1 MGITNAE
8 HRNYKT
14 LGEEIE
20 QETAYKRLSPASAV
34 TRQPRERKRLLRIL
48 RQRGKRKPIRQT
60 LSKKKGH
67 EIMKKYVVL
76 LLIVAALLTL
86 ASCGS
91 KDALAG
97 TWSADFEY
105 DGTITWTFN
114 GKGKCTMENAY
125 IKQSGT
131 YSIDG
136 DQLTVTLETWDKPSV
151 YTFSVDGSSLTL
163 QENSGYG
170 ISGTFAKK

>member
-1 MGITNAE
+1 
-8 HRNYKT
+8 
-14 LGEEIE
+14 
-20 QETAYKRLSPASAV
+20 
-34 TRQPRERKRLLRIL
+34 
-48 RQRGKRKPIRQT
+48 
-60 LSKKKGH
+60 
-67 EIMKKYVVL
+67 
-76 LLIVAALLTL
+76 
-86 ASCGS
+86 
-91 KDALAG
+91 
-97 TWSADFEY
+97 
-105 DGTITWTFN
+105 
-114 GKGKCTMENAY
+114 MENAY